1 MYQYNVKKKTP
12 SVKQNIN
19 KKKKKV
25 SNQVSNQNLND
36 DDNMTI
42 Q

>member
-19 KKKKKV
+19 KKKKKK
-25 SNQVSNQNLND
+25 SNQKKKQKKKE
-36 DDNMTI
+36 
-42 Q
+42 

>member
-19 KKKKKV
+19 KKRSVKSSVKSKFK
-25 SNQVSNQNLND
+25 
-36 DDNMTI
+36 
-42 Q
+42 